1 MPREATGQVNRALE
15 DVTADGLV
23 YCYEVTD
30 ADPATGWT
38 WLLTVPSATT
48 LSIELVHQ
56 SGPPGPCSS
65 SPTAWQLSAAA
76 TTLVR

>member
-1 MPREATGQVNRALE
+1 VAVVPREATGQVNRALE
-15 DVTADGLV
+15 DVTDG
-23 YCYEVTD
+23 

-38 WLLTVPSATT
+38 WLLTMPSATT